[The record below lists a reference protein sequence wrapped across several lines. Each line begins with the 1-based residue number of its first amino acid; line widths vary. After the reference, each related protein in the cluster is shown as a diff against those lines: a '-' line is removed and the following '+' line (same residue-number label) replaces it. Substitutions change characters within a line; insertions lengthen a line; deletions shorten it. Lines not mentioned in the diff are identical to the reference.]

1 MSSELTEKIELNISD
16 IMRMLPHRYPFLLV
30 DKLIDVVPGKSAVGI
45 KNVTMNEP
53 FFTGHFPE
61 NPVMPGVLQ
70 IEAMAQTS
78 GVVILSTFPKE
89 ELATKNVLFM
99 TIDNVK
105 FRKPVLPGDVLQMHV
120 EHLQTMRNVHKFKGE
135 AFVGD
140 KKVSE
145 AVFSA
150 MIFDK

>member
-1 MSSELTEKIELNISD
+1 MAEEVINEIGTLE
-16 IMRMLPHRYPFLLV
+16 IMQMLPHRYPFLLV
-30 DKLIDVVPGKSAVGI
+30 DKMRDVVPGKSAVGI

-53 FFTGHFPE
+53 FFQGHFPN
-61 NPVMPGVLQ
+61 NPIMPGVLI

-78 GVVILSTFPKE
+78 GLVISSTFPKD
-89 ELATKNVLFM
+89 ELKTKNVLFM

-105 FRKPVLPGDVLQMHV
+105 FRKPVIPGDVLEMHV
-120 EHLQTMRNVHKFKGE
+120 EHLQTVRNVHKFKGE

-140 KKVSE
+140 KKVCEST
-145 AVFSA
+145 FSA

>member
-1 MSSELTEKIELNISD
+1 MNNEVVEKQEFNISD

-30 DKLIDVVPGKSAVGI
+30 DKMVDVVPGKSAVGI

-53 FFTGHFPE
+53 YFTGHFPE

-105 FRKPVLPGDVLQMHV
+105 FRKPVLPGDVLEMRV
-120 EHLQTMRNVHKFKGE
+120 EHLQTMRTVHKFKGE
-135 AFVGD
+135 AFVGG